1 MVCFMVYGLG
11 KVATILNLSLRA
23 PGVAPVDCLSRRE
36 NLVINSCTD
45 ITVSFWYAISSS
57 AYSEYTA
64 VKLRLRL
71 PNNIIIFYHIEVTYN
86 RPTDRRDRGRQS

>member
-1 MVCFMVYGLG
+1 MVYGLG

-23 PGVAPVDCLSRRE
+23 PCVALVDCLSRRE

-45 ITVSFWYAISSS
+45 ITVFFWYAISSS

-64 VKLRLRL
+64 VKLRLRYA
-71 PNNIIIFYHIEVTYN
+71 IWIFHTTMQDISDRLATTTRVT
-86 RPTDRRDRGRQS
+86 